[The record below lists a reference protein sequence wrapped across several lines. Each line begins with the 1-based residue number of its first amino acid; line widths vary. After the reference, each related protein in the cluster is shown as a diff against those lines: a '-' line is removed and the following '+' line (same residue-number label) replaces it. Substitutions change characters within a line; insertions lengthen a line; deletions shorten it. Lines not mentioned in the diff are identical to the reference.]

1 MFLNKLIIQFTY
13 KNHKT
18 LVFESVFT
26 WVKIS
31 QYYLR
36 KKTHKGQNPQ
46 FKKRFCLAV
55 VVEKA

>member
-36 KKTHKGQNPQ
+36 KKNTRDKTHNLKKG
-46 FKKRFCLAV
+46 FV
-55 VVEKA
+55 

>member
-36 KKTHKGQNPQ
+36 KKNTRDKTHNS
-46 FKKRFCLAV
+46 KKRFCLAV